1 MAVLLPHLPNQM
13 KTVFNH
19 PIDRSLPEKKE
30 VVGHSTKSFLK
41 LNEGRI
47 CKPLNEREKSFYERA
62 QNNLFNQFIPD
73 FYGSQRVEDSEYIEL
88 RDLLDGI
95 KKPCIA
101 DIKIGNHLKEG
112 IVHSPVFIH
121 EEQLKKTMNCT
132 SGQLNFRIVGMQIY
146 HLDTR
151 NFIKKDH
158 SWGRQLSKET
168 VKDGLKL
175 FFNNG
180 PSIRKEVIK
189 MFEEKIQELIK
200 FFQDQRLYR
209 FYSCSLLFVY
219 EGDVMLSPKV
229 EMKMIDFEQ
238 AWEVLDGG
246 RDEGFLIGLQ
256 NLLSYLY
263 TIQME
268 DQISDGI

>member
-1 MAVLLPHLPNQM
+1 
-13 KTVFNH
+13 
-19 PIDRSLPEKKE
+19 
-30 VVGHSTKSFLK
+30 
-41 LNEGRI
+41 
-47 CKPLNEREKSFYERA
+47 
-62 QNNLFNQFIPD
+62 
-73 FYGSQRVEDSEYIEL
+73 
-88 RDLLDGI
+88 
-95 KKPCIA
+95 
-101 DIKIGNHLKEG
+101 
-112 IVHSPVFIH
+112 
-121 EEQLKKTMNCT
+121 
-132 SGQLNFRIVGMQIY
+132 
-146 HLDTR
+146 
-151 NFIKKDH
+151 
-158 SWGRQLSKET
+158 
-168 VKDGLKL
+168 
-175 FFNNG
+175 
-180 PSIRKEVIK
+180 